1 MRNVVGI
8 LLAAAV
14 GIHCSAPT
22 QSPDPTSSEPEL
34 VASPGAAQTEAPQ
47 QAAPRADEQ
56 PATRIDRAAPAAA
69 DFAPLIPEGAHAHVT
84 STITDSTGAS
94 FATGTF
100 EGRVIIG
107 GIAIQSKGDKDVFLL
122 KIDPQGQF
130 QWVRSVGS
138 GLTESGPRVTLED
151 GTNRVQIIGTT
162 NGRMDCGSGPLGTW
176 SSETFFICVFGGAKG
191 DAVSGGVFPTG
202 AP

>member
-22 QSPDPTSSEPEL
+22 QSPEPSSSEPEL
-34 VASPGAAQTEAPQ
+34 VASPRAAQTEAPQ
-47 QAAPRADEQ
+47 L
-56 PATRIDRAAPAAA
+56 PATSAEDPSAAKIDRSAPSAA
-69 DFAPLIPEGAHAHVT
+69 DFAPLIPEGARAHVT
-84 STITDSTGAS
+84 STVTDASGAAY
-94 FATGTF
+94 ATGTF

-107 GIAIQSKGDKDVFLL
+107 GIAVQSKGDKDVFLL
-122 KIDPQGQF
+122 KVDARRQL

-138 GLTESGPRVTLED
+138 GLTESGPRVAVED
-151 GTNRVQIIGTT
+151 GTDRVEIVGTT

-176 SSETFFICVFGGAKG
+176 SSDTFFFCVFGGAAG
-191 DAVSGGVFPTG
+191 EAVSGGVFPTG

>member
-22 QSPDPTSSEPEL
+22 QAPDPTSSEPEL
-34 VASPGAAQTEAPQ
+34 VASPGTAQTEAPQ
-47 QAAPRADEQ
+47 QPASGADEE
-56 PATRIDRAAPAAA
+56 PARRIDQSAPAAA
-69 DFAPLIPEGAHAHVT
+69 AFAPLIPEGAHAHVT
-84 STITDSTGAS
+84 STITDSSGAS
-94 FATGTF
+94 YATGTF

-122 KIDPQGQF
+122 KINTQGEL
-130 QWVRSVGS
+130 QWVRSAGS
-138 GLTESGPRVTLED
+138 GLTESGPRVTIED
-151 GTNRVQIIGTT
+151 GTNHVQIIGTT
-162 NGRMDCGSGPLGTW
+162 NGRMDCGSGPLGAW
-176 SSETFFICVFGGAKG
+176 SSETFFVCVFGGTKG
-191 DAVSGGVFPTG
+191 EALSGGVFPTG

>member
-22 QSPDPTSSEPEL
+22 QSPDPTSSETEI

-47 QAAPRADEQ
+47 QAAPGADDQ
-56 PATRIDRAAPAAA
+56 AATRIDHAAPTAA
-69 DFAPLIPEGAHAHVT
+69 DFAPLIPEGAHVHVT
-84 STITDSTGAS
+84 STVTDTSGAS
-94 FATGTF
+94 YATGTF

-107 GIAIQSKGDKDVFLL
+107 GIAIQSKGDKDVFLI
-122 KIDPQGQF
+122 KIDQEGHF
-130 QWVRSVGS
+130 EWVRSVGS

-151 GTNRVQIIGTT
+151 GMNRVQIVGTT

-176 SSETFFICVFGGAKG
+176 SSDTFFFCVFGGTKG
-191 DAVSGGVFPTG
+191 EPVSGGVFPTG